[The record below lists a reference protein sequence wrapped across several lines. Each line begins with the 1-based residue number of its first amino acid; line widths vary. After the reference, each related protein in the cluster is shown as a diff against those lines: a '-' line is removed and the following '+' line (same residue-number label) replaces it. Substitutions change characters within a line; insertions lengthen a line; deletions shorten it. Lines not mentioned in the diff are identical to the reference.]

1 MAAMSMQ
8 SAVTLQALTNAHA
21 NLNLMEMAK
30 NARVSMLKYM
40 FKS

>member
-1 MAAMSMQ
+1 MAVMSMQ
-8 SAVTLQALTNAHA
+8 SAVTLQALINVHA

-30 NARVSMLKYM
+30 NAPVSILKYM